1 MNIHGARSLAP
12 SVPFQPFVVPVV
24 DSPTLSLASS
34 SLRVSLRTAP
44 RPICHPLRYP
54 SNGYQSKAEITIRV
68 CPVDEVDSNGRAG
81 QKQIE
86 REKERQGGSDAYEG
100 RGTSQWSLPLN
111 WKLRFRPVK
120 CRFSPPRINEGEGP
134 RRCFLLLPLP
144 SDHKRRNP
152 QPRLVSRGKE
162 EGRWNEERERERERL
177 ARPNLPDQLVKGS
190 CVVRGPTREYFA
202 EAVE

>member
-134 RRCFLLLPLP
+134 PRCFLLLPLP
-144 SDHKRRNP
+144 TTKGETLSPVSSRERR
-152 QPRLVSRGKE
+152 RKDAGTK
-162 EGRWNEERERERERL
+162 RERERL